1 MTAISITKA
10 RSNLYQLM
18 EEVNNNCEPITITN
32 SRGVNG
38 VLISEKDWNAI
49 QETLYLNSVP
59 GMVKSI
65 LNAENEEGGQT
76 VYKKGEEW

>member
-59 GMVKSI
+59 GMVESI